1 MDLVYM
7 NKTKTD
13 VGILQDYSFDMAFGE
28 DENDFELTVSSNNNV
43 CAEDYFLYVEGT
55 EYGGLIDALY
65 VDTVQREIKY
75 KGRTWHGILNSKV
88 IQPSAGD
95 NYYIVS
101 GDANTVL
108 GTLISRL
115 SLGSL
120 FNASSET
127 SGFTLSNYQFQ
138 RYVLG
143 YDGICDMLRSVG
155 AKLKM
160 EFKNG
165 SVELSA
171 VAIHDYQNDELDSD
185 HIGMK
190 IEKIYNSVNHLVC
203 LGQGELS
210 ARTVVHLYCD
220 SAGNVSTTQSIT
232 GIDEVMAVY
241 DYPNAESVNDLTR
254 DGTKK
259 LQEMNNSDAIDVDL
273 DDAYEF
279 DIGDIIHAEDVVT
292 GISVSRRVIKKII
305 TINSNVVNINYK
317 VGE

>member
-28 DENDFELTVSSNNNV
+28 DENNFELTVSSNNNV
-43 CAEDYFLYVEGT
+43 CDEDYYLYIEGT
-55 EYGGLIDALY
+55 EYGGLIDAIY

-88 IQPSAGD
+88 VEPPAGN

-101 GDANTVL
+101 GDANTIL
-108 GTLISRL
+108 GNLITKL
-115 SLGSL
+115 SLSSL
-120 FNASSET
+120 FSASLST
-127 SGFTLSNYQFQ
+127 SGFTLSNYQFK

-143 YDGICDMLRSVG
+143 YDGICDMLESVG
-155 AKLKM
+155 AKLKI

-165 SVELSA
+165 FVELSA
-171 VAIHDYQNDELDSD
+171 VAVHDYQNDELDSD

-203 LGQGELS
+203 LGQGDLS
-210 ARTVVHLYCD
+210 LRTVVHLYCD
-220 SAGNVSTTQSIT
+220 EDGNVSTTQSIT

-241 DYPNAESVNDLTR
+241 DYPNAESTTDLTR

-259 LQEMNNSDAIDVDL
+259 LKEMNNTDSIDVDL

-279 DIGDIIHAEDVVT
+279 DIGDIIHADDVVT
-292 GISVSRRVIKKII
+292 GISVSRRIIKKII
-305 TINSNVVNINYK
+305 TINRNVVNINYK

>member
-13 VGILQDYSFDMAFGE
+13 VGILQDFSFDMAFGE
-28 DENDFELTVSSNNNV
+28 DENNFELTVSNNNNV
-43 CAEDYFLYVEGT
+43 CAEDYYLYIENT
-55 EYGGLIDALY
+55 EYGGLIDAIY
-65 VDTVQREIKY
+65 VDTVAREITY

-88 IQPSAGD
+88 IQPSSGD
-95 NYYIVS
+95 NYYVVS
-101 GDANTVL
+101 GDANTIL
-108 GTLISRL
+108 GNLIVRL

-120 FNASSET
+120 FTASSST
-127 SGFTLSNYQFQ
+127 SGFTLTNYQFK

-143 YDGICDMLRSVG
+143 YDGICDMLESVG
-155 AKLKM
+155 AKLKI

-190 IEKIYNSVNHLVC
+190 IEKTYNPINHLVC
-203 LGQGELS
+203 LGQGDLAS
-210 ARTVVHLYCD
+210 RTVVHLYCD
-220 SAGNVSTTQSIT
+220 ADGNISTTQSIT
-232 GIDEVMAVY
+232 GIDEVMAVF
-241 DYPNAESVNDLTR
+241 DYPNAESANDLTR

-259 LQEMNNSDAIDVDL
+259 LKELNNTDSIDVDL
-273 DDAYEF
+273 DDEYEF
-279 DIGDIIHAEDVVT
+279 DIGDIIHADDVVT
-292 GISVSRRVIKKII
+292 GISVSRRIIKKII